1 MAYSRRKFL
10 KSSGSTISALTAA
23 PALSLLPQSAYSA
36 SWVENLAYQAI
47 VPELYTPTSKPPVY
61 TKAIVIGSG
70 FGGAISAY
78 RLARAG
84 IQTTVLERGL
94 RWPNSNR
101 RQIFATDALP
111 DWRGYW
117 HRTSFK
123 GLTGVTYTFPYF
135 NGVFDCTSF
144 KNIDVWRG
152 ACVGGGSVVFTG
164 VMIQPRQEYF
174 DAIYR
179 GLVNWDEMNKIY
191 YPRVRAMLNLGSMP
205 DDVYSSTPFGHSR
218 IWDQQARKAGFVTSR
233 TDSIFNWNVV
243 RAELANRCRASAT
256 IGESNLGNSNGAK
269 FDLNQNYLKYA
280 EATGKATV
288 YPSHEVQR
296 ITFDGSRYVV
306 NTIKYAPDGTVKDRY
321 DLTCDYLF
329 LAAGSVGSSQLMVHA
344 RGRGDLP
351 NLNEFVGEGWG
362 TNGDTS
368 ASRSWNPLKGVLQ
381 GSPNA
386 SLLHQRGALP
396 TTLESWYTPGMP
408 IDVGIVGS
416 LGMAFDQT
424 NRGRFI
430 YDPISDKVDL
440 HWATSGNDD
449 AIAMARQIN
458 NAIAAANGVLPGA
471 WPFAPDVNGSFTAHP
486 LGGLVLGKATDAYGR
501 LVGYKRLYAMDGS
514 VIPGTT
520 GAVNPSLTISALA
533 ERNIENIIAADF

>member
-1 MAYSRRKFL
+1 MPNTRRKFL
-10 KSSGSTISALTAA
+10 KMVTGSVPTLAAGSALNLIPRTAHA
-23 PALSLLPQSAYSA
+23 AGWL
-36 SWVENLAYQAI
+36 ENLAYQVT
-47 VPELYTPTSKPPVY
+47 VPELYAPIRKPPPY

-78 RLARAG
+78 RLAQAG

-94 RWPNSNR
+94 RWPNDPW
-101 RQIFATDALP
+101 RQIFATDVLP

-123 GLTGVTYTFPYF
+123 ELNGITYYFRYF
-135 NGVFDCTSF
+135 NGVFDSTSF
-144 KNIDVWRG
+144 ANIDVWRG

-164 VMIQPRQEYF
+164 VMIQPKQAYF
-174 DAIYR
+174 DAIYQ
-179 GLVNWDEMNKIY
+179 GLVNWDEMNRIY
-191 YPRVRAMLNLGSMP
+191 YPRVRAMLNLSPMP
-205 DDVYSSTPFGHSR
+205 DDVYASLSFGHSR
-218 IWDQQARKAGFVTSR
+218 VWDQQAVKAGFATSR

-243 RAELANRCRASAT
+243 RAELLKNSRASAT

-280 EATGKATV
+280 QATGKAAV
-288 YPSHEVQR
+288 YSLHEAQR
-296 ITFDGSRYVV
+296 ITFDGSRFVV
-306 NTIKYAPDGTVKDRY
+306 STIKYAPDGTVTDRY

-329 LAAGSVGSSQLMVHA
+329 LAAGSIGSSQLMVRA

-351 NLNEFVGEGWG
+351 NLNEYVGEGWG

-368 ASRSWNPLKGVLQ
+368 IARSWNPLRGLLQ
-381 GSPNA
+381 GSPSA
-386 SLLHQRGALP
+386 SMLHQPGALP
-396 TTLESWYTPGMP
+396 TTLENWYTPGMP

-424 NRGRFI
+424 NRGRFV
-430 YDPISDKVDL
+430 YDPSTDKADL
-440 HWATSGNDD
+440 KWPATGNDD
-449 AIAMARQIN
+449 AIAIARQIN
-458 NAIAAANGVLPGA
+458 NKIAETNGVETGA
-471 WPFAPDVNGSFTAHP
+471 APFAPDVNGTFTAHP
-486 LGGLVLGKATDAYGR
+486 LGGLVLGKATDGHGR
-501 LVGYKRLYAMDGS
+501 LIGYKRLYAMDGS

-533 ERNIENIIAADF
+533 ERNIENIIANDF